1 MNLDNKLIE
10 AEFEAKQRMP
20 IEMKKDALKSVL
32 QNLVMVVIV
41 LVLLS
46 VMCFMDENQIKENFS
61 TELKIISTVFA
72 VISIIFFEI
81 AYRKEKA
88 NVCFWAIE
96 LLILGMIVMFVPYL
110 SQYVQNIIIGIAIGF
125 GIYYLIK
132 LVLIVLKKQKEFSD
146 KKSDVKEI
154 VKDDKKSYLDD
165 VSKKKF
171 KKDGIKKN
179 D

>member
-1 MNLDNKLIE
+1 MDNKLIE

-20 IEMKKDALKSVL
+20 IEMKKDTLKSVL

-46 VMCFMDENQIKENFS
+46 IICFMDENHIKENFS
-61 TELKIISTVFA
+61 TELKIISTAFA

-110 SQYVQNIIIGIAIGF
+110 SQYVQNIIIGIAVGF

-132 LVLIVLKKQKEFSD
+132 LVLIVVKKQKEFSD

-171 KKDGIKKN
+171 KKDGVKKN